1 MVESVKP
8 PGTLEPCHLADTVY
22 NVISRCRSLQLKN
35 DSLFEV
41 LSFFQT
47 NFHCKQ
53 SSLEPQQHFVFR
65 SRGTP
70 HDQLRPKRYRCH

>member
-1 MVESVKP
+1 MVESVIP
-8 PGTLEPCHLADTVY
+8 PDALEAFQLAGTVY
-22 NVISRCRSLQLKN
+22 NVVSRCRSFQLKN

-47 NFHCKQ
+47 NFYCMQ
-53 SSLEPQQHFVFR
+53 SSLELQKQIVFR

-70 HDQLRPKRYRCH
+70 HDQLRPKICRCH